1 MLLSV
6 SSIGAIVG
14 TTWLSLGKEI
24 KGAGKWLIYSII
36 GFGCSLLI
44 FIGAENLFVA
54 GAAMFFVGLTSQT
67 YRTLS
72 RLRYRC
78 TFPIDCVGEF

>member
-1 MLLSV
+1 MVFGFPYTTMLPLFSRDLLNLGPEGFGMLLSV

-44 FIGAENLFVA
+44 FIGTKNLFVA
-54 GAAMFFVGLTSQT
+54 GAANVL
-67 YRTLS
+67 
-72 RLRYRC
+72 
-78 TFPIDCVGEF
+78 V